1 MRFDALSD
9 RARRFLNKRLN
20 YRECFLDAEGQL
32 TAAGAAVM
40 RDLARK
46 SSIYLERD
54 HKDRGGAIDPLA
66 MARAEGRRDMYRFIQ
81 ARLELPDRAVLEA
94 MEDDQ

>member
-1 MRFDALSD
+1 VRFDALSD
-9 RARRFLNKRLN
+9 RARRFLSKRLN
-20 YRECFLDAEGQL
+20 YRECFLGPDGEL
-32 TAAGAAVM
+32 TKQGAAVM

-46 SSIYLERD
+46 SGIYQELS
-54 HKDRGGAIDPLA
+54 HKAVAGAIDPLA

-94 MEDDQ
+94 MEDET